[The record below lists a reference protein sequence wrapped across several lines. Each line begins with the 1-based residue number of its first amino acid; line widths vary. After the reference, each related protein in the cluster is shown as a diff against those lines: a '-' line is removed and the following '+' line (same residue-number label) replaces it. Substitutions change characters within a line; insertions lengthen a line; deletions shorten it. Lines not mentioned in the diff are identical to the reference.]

1 MGLTELDLKATPLVF
16 RDAVMADIPAVV
28 ALVESAY
35 RGDSGRRGWTTESDL
50 LDGQRVDAAG
60 VADVIAKFGSRVL
73 LGESGGSL
81 RVCCHIEKQGEA
93 CYFGMFA
100 VDPTRQGGGVGKQTM
115 AEAERIARDVWKC
128 TKMEMTVISVRDELI
143 AWYVRRGYRR
153 TGKFKPFPYGDERF
167 GIPKRDDLR
176 FEFLEKRL

>member
-1 MGLTELDLKATPLVF
+1 MGLTDADLNVAPLAF
-16 RDAVMADIPAVV
+16 RDAGTADIPAIV

-50 LDGQRVDAAG
+50 LDGQRVDVAG
-60 VADVIAKFGSRVL
+60 VEEIIAKPDSRVL

-100 VDPTRQGGGVGKQTM
+100 VDPTLQGGGVGKQTM
-115 AEAERIARDVWKC
+115 IEAERIARDEWHCK
-128 TKMEMTVISVRDELI
+128 KIEMTVISVRDELI
-143 AWYVRRGYRR
+143 AWYARRGYQR

-167 GIPKRDDLR
+167 GIPKRQDLK
-176 FEFLEKRL
+176 FELLEKPL

>member
-50 LDGQRVDAAG
+50 LEGQRVDAAG
-60 VADVIAKFGSRVL
+60 VADVIAKSGSRVL

-81 RVCCHIEKQGEA
+81 LGPVAPDDSVSGVLASCR
-93 CYFGMFA
+93 A
-100 VDPTRQGGGVGKQTM
+100 VKGIGKWR
-115 AEAERIARDVWKC
+115 E
-128 TKMEMTVISVRDELI
+128 S
-143 AWYVRRGYRR
+143 
-153 TGKFKPFPYGDERF
+153 
-167 GIPKRDDLR
+167 
-176 FEFLEKRL
+176 